1 MNRQMQNGIRNW
13 EILFKIIPKKKKF
26 HIPLSRK
33 IQCYSKSLC
42 ILGILIILKRIFQK
56 KKKWQKTLNLET
68 FLFTDKELDT
78 SKHHKTQKMMYL
90 LLKPSLKLS
99 VQCTFYPVQ
108 VINCHL
114 QLGFLSQLSIY
125 FLFYILQYLNFLN
138 SSYVKMLFRLN
149 DHPFVLVKI
158 LNCSI

>member
-1 MNRQMQNGIRNW
+1 MESGTGRFF
-13 EILFKIIPKKKKF
+13 LKFYLKKKNF
-26 HIPLSRK
+26 IYPCPERFSATVNRYAYWEFL
-33 IQCYSKSLC
+33 QYSSVFF
-42 ILGILIILKRIFQK
+42 R